1 MRLNIWQH
9 SRDAVLR
16 RKGDHCDLH
25 RLGLAVQEVV
35 GDVVLPVAD
44 KNLRIRHAATK
55 GASQLMSLSKV
66 TASGA
71 ASCGFRS
78 TAG

>member
-1 MRLNIWQH
+1 
-9 SRDAVLR
+9 
-16 RKGDHCDLH
+16 
-25 RLGLAVQEVV
+25 
-35 GDVVLPVAD
+35 LPVAD

-66 TASGA
+66 RAAASGA